1 MEAARLLLRGKE
13 TDYVAAR
20 KRAARWLSRRKL
32 DAADIPTAAEIQTH
46 LFALS
51 GLFAEEHQTAARA
64 GMRAAALELMTILQ
78 DFHPYVSGSAIDGT
92 VTAGAALELDVQAES
107 AAVIAERLQEAGF
120 RTRMTSVNGS
130 GEMVSLNHGFPCEIR
145 VGGHLAE
152 SEANDQSLESGN
164 RFDLPGLQQLVEQA
178 ARDQHD
184 GIDETEAEIDIE
196 HEYHRDAFA
205 VFEMLLEPLEQIQL
219 DPQSHPEGDALYHS
233 LQTFELGLDEH
244 PYDEEFL
251 LACLLH
257 ESGLSFDRREPVRAL
272 LQVVGNL
279 ITERT
284 CFFIENLA
292 AASEFL
298 RSGNIAPAL
307 RRSEYFDELMA
318 LARCDRDARVPGAE
332 VRELS
337 DALEYIAGIESAW
350 DDVPSESA

>member
-13 TDYVAAR
+13 NDYVAAR

-32 DAADIPTAAEIQTH
+32 DAADIPTAAEIQTQ

-64 GMRAAALELMTILQ
+64 GMRAAALELMDILQ
-78 DFHPYVSGSAIDGT
+78 DFDPHVSGSAIDGT

-107 AAVIAERLQEAGF
+107 ASAIAERLQEAGF
-120 RTRMTSVNGS
+120 RTRITSANGS
-130 GEMVSLNHGFPCEIR
+130 GEVVSLNHGFPCEIR
-145 VGGHLAE
+145 VDSQFAQSDADVP
-152 SEANDQSLESGN
+152 SEADNN
-164 RFDLPGLQQLVEQA
+164 RFDMAGLQHLVAQA
-178 ARDQHD
+178 ASAQYDD
-184 GIDETEAEIDIE
+184 IDDSSAEVEVE

-257 ESGLSFDRREPVRAL
+257 EAGLSINRREPVRAL
-272 LQVVGNL
+272 LQVVGDL
-279 ITERT
+279 ITDRT
-284 CFFIENLA
+284 CFLIENLA

-307 RRSEYFDELMA
+307 RRSEDFDELMA
-318 LARCDRDARVPGAE
+318 LALCDRDARLPGAE
-332 VRELS
+332 VRELA

-350 DDVPSESA
+350 DDVSSESA